1 VDNHRRSPIV
11 DSGLLI
17 EEDDPDSKEGDGMA
31 TDTRG
36 TQQTIADWLGDIVA
50 LESHVEEAM
59 DRQLSLVSNST
70 NVATS
75 FKRYHDTVRDSK
87 HKAEAYQKSYG
98 STSGN
103 PVIKAGSN
111 LLGKAAGMIDKMRD
125 DSASKALRDDY
136 TAYNHLAIA
145 YTMLHT
151 TALALNDPATA
162 EFSKSGLTTYARLVQ
177 DINQIIA
184 DAVIADLAAN
194 DKEAS
199 PNTNV
204 LQEARKTINDAWK
217 ATANA

>member
-1 VDNHRRSPIV
+1 M
-11 DSGLLI
+11 G
-17 EEDDPDSKEGDGMA
+17 
-31 TDTRG
+31 TDTKG

-59 DRQLSLVSNST
+59 DRQLSLPSSST

-87 HKAEAYQKSYG
+87 RRAEAYQKSYG

-151 TALALNDPATA
+151 TALALNDSATA
-162 EFSKSGLTTYARLVQ
+162 EFSKSGLTTYAGLVQ
-177 DINQIIA
+177 AINQILA
-184 DAVIADLAAN
+184 AAVIADLATN
-194 DKEAS
+194 DDAPS
-199 PNTNV
+199 PNTSAM
-204 LQEARKTINDAWK
+204 QEARKTINAAWK
-217 ATANA
+217 ATANS

>member
-1 VDNHRRSPIV
+1 
-11 DSGLLI
+11 
-17 EEDDPDSKEGDGMA
+17 MA
-31 TDTRG
+31 TATQG

-50 LESHVEEAM
+50 LESHVEEVM
-59 DRQLSLVSNST
+59 DRQLTLASKST

-87 HKAEAYQKSYG
+87 RRAEAYQKSYG

-145 YTMLHT
+145 YTMLNT
-151 TALALNDPATA
+151 TALALSDSATA
-162 EFSKSGLTTYARLVQ
+162 EFAGQGLKTYAGLVQ
-177 DINQIIA
+177 DINQVISE
-184 DAVIADLAAN
+184 AVIADLEVN
-194 DKEAS
+194 DDAPAPDTSVMQKAI
-199 PNTNV
+199 
-204 LQEARKTINDAWK
+204 KTINDAWK
-217 ATANA
+217 VTAAA